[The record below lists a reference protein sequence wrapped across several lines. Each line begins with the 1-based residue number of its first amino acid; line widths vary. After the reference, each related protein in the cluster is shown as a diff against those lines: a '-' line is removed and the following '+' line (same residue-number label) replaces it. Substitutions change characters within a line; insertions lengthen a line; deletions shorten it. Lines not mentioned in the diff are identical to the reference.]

1 MKKRNREKVAFL
13 KSTKG
18 RVIMVSIVVIVV
30 IIVVQNTV
38 SIKRFRDSVT
48 GVTQNYMQDLAF
60 AYGHSM
66 DVEQSGKGQYSQ
78 RVMTADFLESQLKG
92 VGVKGYKSSYAY
104 LVSGDG
110 TMLYHPTKDKIGKP
124 VENPV
129 ISNLVREIKAGKT
142 PKPQNATVSY
152 NFRGVKKYA
161 AYYIASDNSF
171 ILVVSADD
179 SDLIRPVNATLIAV
193 SVIGTIIGL
202 AGLFILV
209 ALLTRSMRPIS
220 QLSQFVNK
228 MADLDFSKDE
238 NSEKLAKRQD
248 EFGVMARAIIN
259 LQGSLKS
266 VIVNIKSQSN
276 RLFESS
282 TGMYKHAADMNETT
296 NQVDTA
302 VNEIAQGATSQA
314 SQTQNASE
322 NVITIGNMI
331 EETNEEVSGLD
342 ETANKMKKSHQT
354 AVSILHELG
363 DTNEKTKES
372 INQIAEQTKTT
383 NESAG
388 KIREATSII
397 ANIADETNLLSLNAS
412 IEAARAGEAGRG
424 FAVVASQI
432 QQLADQSSD
441 SAKQIEQIV
450 DELIKDSDQAV
461 ATMDTVKEIIEQ
473 QSDNVDRT
481 KTAFEEVSTGI
492 DDSISA
498 VSAISSKMKQMDEAR
513 KNVVE
518 TVSNLSA
525 IAQENAASTEESSA
539 SVSSITTIADE
550 IEESSGDLK
559 NIAKELDNDM
569 NRFRY

>member
-18 RVIMVSIVVIVV
+18 RVILVSIVVIVV
-30 IIVVQNTV
+30 IIVIQNIV
-38 SIKRFRDSVT
+38 SISRFRHSVT

-78 RVMTADFLESQLKG
+78 RVMTTDFLESQLKG

-104 LVSGDG
+104 VVSGDG

-124 VENPV
+124 VENQV
-129 ISNLVREIKAGKT
+129 ISNLVREIKAGQT
-142 PKPQNATVSY
+142 PKPQNATVTY

-161 AYYIASDNSF
+161 AYYISSDNSF

-179 SDLIRPVNATLIAV
+179 SDVTRPVTATLIAV

-266 VIVNIKSQSN
+266 VIVDIKSQSN

-412 IEAARAGEAGRG
+412 IEAARAGESGRG

-432 QQLADQSSD
+432 GKLANNSGE
-441 SAKQIEQIV
+441 SADDISK
-450 DELIKDSDQAV
+450 LIKTVSDKIEEVVKKADESYQAIEKNGALIDSTVQSFDEIYENINQSNRRLGRVVENIKKVEGV
-461 ATMDTVKEIIEQ
+461 AT
-473 QSDNVDRT
+473 NV
-481 KTAFEEVSTGI
+481 A
-492 DDSISA
+492 
-498 VSAISSKMKQMDEAR
+498 AISEEQ
-513 KNVVE
+513 
-518 TVSNLSA
+518 
-525 IAQENAASTEESSA
+525 AASTAEIQQTAQEIVEHA
-539 SVSSITTIADE
+539 RSITQ
-550 IEESSGDLK
+550 SSRDVAE
-559 NIAKELDNDM
+559 NSKELSDTSTALAGYVSK
-569 NRFRY
+569 FKI